1 MDKRIIVDVGA
12 SGFPASSYGVDDI
25 NKDEIYL
32 FECHPDF
39 YSDLNNK
46 YGNHNNITIYDT
58 ALSDKKGTFD
68 FYLTQKRNCSSLRE
82 PNTAVLNRRDL
93 INYKKIQVNADT
105 MDNVLGHLSH
115 IDFLKM
121 DTQGSEYEIL
131 QGAKEILKKT
141 HHIKCECEYEE
152 WYKGQK
158 LAEDV
163 VSFLKSVGFEQTSIA
178 KIASSHADIYF
189 KNTNI

>member
-1 MDKRIIVDVGA
+1 
-12 SGFPASSYGVDDI
+12 
-25 NKDEIYL
+25 
-32 FECHPDF
+32 
-39 YSDLNNK
+39 
-46 YGNHNNITIYDT
+46 
-58 ALSDKKGTFD
+58 
-68 FYLTQKRNCSSLRE
+68 
-82 PNTAVLNRRDL
+82 
-93 INYKKIQVNADT
+93 
-105 MDNVLGHLSH
+105 
-115 IDFLKM
+115 M

>member
-1 MDKRIIVDVGA
+1 M
-12 SGFPASSYGVDDI
+12 
-25 NKDEIYL
+25 
-32 FECHPDF
+32 
-39 YSDLNNK
+39 
-46 YGNHNNITIYDT
+46 
-58 ALSDKKGTFD
+58 
-68 FYLTQKRNCSSLRE
+68 
-82 PNTAVLNRRDL
+82 
-93 INYKKIQVNADT
+93 QVNADT

-141 HHIKCECEYEE
+141 HHIKCECEYKE

-163 VSFLKSVGFEQTSIA
+163 ISFLESIGFEKTRTNDIA
-178 KIASSHADIYF
+178 TTHADIFF